1 MHLEQ
6 ANRQMGRCM
15 GRQTEQTGTKT
26 AGMPKDIGRQT
37 DKQAEMGEQADCRQP
52 NRQELDNQAFF
63 NPLTPP
69 PPHRTA
75 EQRWV
80 PTKA

>member
-6 ANRQMGRCM
+6 ANRQMDGCTGR
-15 GRQTEQTGTKT
+15 RTDEQTGTKT
-26 AGMPKDIGRQT
+26 AGMPTDIARQT
-37 DKQAEMGEQADCRQP
+37 DKQAERDEQADCRQP

-63 NPLTPP
+63 TPSHP

-75 EQRWV
+75 EQRWM